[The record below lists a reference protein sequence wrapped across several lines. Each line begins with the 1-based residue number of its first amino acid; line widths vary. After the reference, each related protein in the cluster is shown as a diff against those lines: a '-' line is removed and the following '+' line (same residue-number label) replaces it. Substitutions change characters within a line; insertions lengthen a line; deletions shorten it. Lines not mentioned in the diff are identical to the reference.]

1 MATAQP
7 PRRPLPVAAPPG
19 VALADLASGLI
30 WPRLLQAPL
39 LAARFTP
46 VLMGLLAVGAVRLLD
61 LLGGDRPVV
70 ASTLESLAASFGHL
84 AKAAA
89 QLDGA
94 GIHAAA
100 ADILMRQP
108 LAEFDGRPWLAGV
121 VLLAALALAAAFGG
135 AIARQAAL
143 HCGGHR
149 VLSPLA
155 VLLEAVGRL
164 HSSVIAALLPTL
176 VLLAILLVIAVMGW
190 ALLSIPYLQVV
201 GAALMGLAVP
211 LSFLAVFLGFA
222 ALLGTALM
230 IPCVAAEGTDAL
242 DAIQRVLAY
251 ARGAFVR
258 LAVYVA
264 LSTALGLLA
273 CWLVFAIGAAASTTF
288 TDASRAFLGEQT
300 AAALRSP
307 SSDHPWSV
315 LATRAILEFWS
326 ALPMLLAQA
335 YAFSLVFTSS
345 TLVYLGMRR
354 VVDGQDM
361 GEIWV
366 PTGGPATYPVDAAPG
381 RDGESL

>member
-1 MATAQP
+1 MATPQP

-19 VALADLASGLI
+19 VALADLVSGLV

-61 LLGGDRPVV
+61 LLGGERPVV
-70 ASTLESLAASFGHL
+70 GSTLDALVVDLGRLVRSAM
-84 AKAAA
+84 
-89 QLDGA
+89 QLDGG
-94 GIHAAA
+94 GIHAVAS
-100 ADILMRQP
+100 DLLLRLP
-108 LAEFDGRPWLAGV
+108 LSELAGRPWLAGF
-121 VLLAALALAAAFGG
+121 VLVLSLALAAAFGG

-149 VLSPLA
+149 VLSPLG

-164 HSSVIAALLPTL
+164 HSSFIAFLLPTL
-176 VLLAILLVIAVMGW
+176 ILVAVLLVMACLGW
-190 ALLSIPYLQVV
+190 ALLSIPYVQVV
-201 GAALMGLAVP
+201 GAVVMGLAVP
-211 LSFLAVFLGFA
+211 LAFVAVFLGFA
-222 ALLGTALM
+222 AVLGTALM
-230 IPCVAAEGTDAL
+230 VPCVAAEGTDAL

-251 ARGAFVR
+251 ARGAFIR

-264 LSTALGLLA
+264 ISVAVGLLA
-273 CWLVFAIGAAASTTF
+273 SWLAFAIGASASAIF
-288 TDASRAFLGEQT
+288 DDASRAFLGEQT
-300 AAALRSP
+300 AAAIKSP
-307 SSDHPWSV
+307 SSDHPWSI

-326 ALPMLLAQA
+326 GVPGLLAQA
-335 YAFSLVFTSS
+335 YAFSLFFTAS

-366 PTGGPATYPVDAAPG
+366 PVPTTPG
-381 RDGESL
+381 RNPEPTPVQDDESL

>member
-1 MATAQP
+1 MATPQP

-19 VALADLASGLI
+19 VALADLASGLV

-70 ASTLESLAASFGHL
+70 ASTLHALAADLGRLVRS
-84 AKAAA
+84 AS
-89 QLDGA
+89 QLDGG
-94 GIHAAA
+94 GIHACAS
-100 ADILMRQP
+100 DILLRLP
-108 LAEFDGRPWLAGV
+108 LSELAGRPWLAGF
-121 VLLAALALAAAFGG
+121 VLVLSLAIAAAFGG

-149 VLSPLA
+149 VLSPLG

-164 HSSVIAALLPTL
+164 HSSFIAFLLPTL
-176 VLLAILLVIAVMGW
+176 ILAAALLVLACLGW
-190 ALLSIPYLQVV
+190 ALLSIPFLQVA
-201 GAALMGLAVP
+201 GAVVMGLAVP
-211 LSFLAVFLGFA
+211 LAFVAVFLGFA

-230 IPCVAAEGTDAL
+230 VPCVAAEGTDAL

-258 LAVYVA
+258 LACYAVLSVA
-264 LSTALGLLA
+264 VGLLA
-273 CWLVFAIGAAASTTF
+273 SWLVFAIGASAATIF
-288 TDASRAFLGEQT
+288 DDASRAFLGEQT
-300 AAALRSP
+300 AAALKSP
-307 SSDHPWSV
+307 SSDHPWSI

-326 ALPMLLAQA
+326 GVPVLLAQA
-335 YAFSLVFTSS
+335 YAFSLFFTGS

-366 PTGGPATYPVDAAPG
+366 PVPGVPGREPEPAPATD
-381 RDGESL
+381 DQSL